1 MIKKL
6 LPTMIGVALA
16 GGMTAASADV
26 QIFGH
31 IDESIANWKSDDGT
45 STLKDTNL
53 ICTTC
58 SIGFKGS
65 EDLGNGLKA
74 IFSLDFQYDINNRH
88 TVSSNTYTY
97 TTESGFKFNY
107 TSGSTGSSA
116 ITDRD
121 QWVGLA
127 GGFGQVRIGTIS
139 TSYKSHGAMIDPG
152 YRTVAQMRDW
162 GLQSNLHSFAG
173 EEGQGRATNTIR
185 WDSPDFSGV
194 KVTAHYTVDSSKL
207 DGEDKDPW
215 GIGGQY
221 ENGPILAYADYITN
235 SRGGDDSAW
244 QIGGKFSMDQF
255 AVFANYEVDDGL
267 ISSKGPSKPVF
278 PGTPNNSTN
287 GADVWMLGGSF
298 TMDSNTVY
306 AAYAKGKD
314 NNNPNFDAG
323 YKSWEIV
330 GVHGFSKSTL
340 AYLGYVNKKG
350 DTKGDIPQDTALAL
364 GLKKTF

>member
-26 QIFGH
+26 SIFGH
-31 IDESIANWKSDDGT
+31 IDESIANWKSDNGT
-45 STLKDTNL
+45 STTKDTNL
-53 ICTTC
+53 FCTTC

-74 IFSLDFQYDINNRH
+74 IFSIDFQYDINNRH
-88 TVSSNTYTY
+88 TVKSNTYTY
-97 TTESGFKFNY
+97 TYEGVTYTYNY
-107 TSGSTGSSA
+107 STGSSA

-194 KVTAHYTVDSSKL
+194 KVTAHYTVDSSKS

-221 ENGPILAYADYITN
+221 QNGPILAYADYITN

-267 ISSKGPSKPVF
+267 ISSKGVNAIVN
-278 PGTPNNSTN
+278 PGVNNTVN

-298 TMDSNTVY
+298 NMDSNTVY
-306 AAYAKGKD
+306 AAYGQGKD
-314 NNNPNFDAG
+314 NNQPGFDAG

-350 DTKGDIPQDTALAL
+350 DTKADVPEDQAFTL
-364 GLKKTF
+364 GMKKTF